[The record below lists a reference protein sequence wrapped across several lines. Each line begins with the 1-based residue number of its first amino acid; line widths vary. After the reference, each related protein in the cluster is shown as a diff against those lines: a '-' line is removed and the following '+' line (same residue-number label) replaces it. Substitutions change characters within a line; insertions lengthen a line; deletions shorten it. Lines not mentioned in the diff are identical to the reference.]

1 MRTRLLFSE
10 EDEVRKKKTL
20 IVVVAFL
27 LIPSLLGLYAA
38 TGPGGELI
46 AGMTPTAL
54 PSPSVVATVT
64 PPVPTFTATAVPS
77 ATAMAEATATPL
89 STPVGPEPTATPSA
103 VPIALE
109 PTSTPTPV
117 GPEPTATPVE
127 PEPTATPVRPEPTV
141 TPTAVPVA
149 LKPTST
155 PTPLGPEPTATPSAV
170 PIALE
175 PTSTPTL
182 VPTAPLA
189 VPVITTPPDGSVLK
203 DERPTIAGTAPPNT
217 TVQVYDDGA
226 LMGTTVTD
234 AQGAWALV
242 VDEPLGPR
250 EHIVTAVASDDVGR
264 TSAPS
269 VAVAFTVAVERL
281 PVTGSSGFVRW
292 LNGLLSAVFP

>member
-38 TGPGGELI
+38 TGPEGGLI

-77 ATAMAEATATPL
+77 ATATAEATVTLP
-89 STPVGPEPTATPSA
+89 
-103 VPIALE
+103 
-109 PTSTPTPV
+109 STPTPV
-117 GPEPTATPVE
+117 RPEPTATPVQPE
-127 PEPTATPVRPEPTV
+127 PTVTPVRPEPTATFVRPEPTV

-149 LKPTST
+149 LEPTST
-155 PTPLGPEPTATPSAV
+155 PTPLQPEPTATPTAV

-175 PTSTPTL
+175 LTPTPTL

-189 VPVITTPPDGSVLK
+189 VPVITTPSDGSVLK
-203 DERPTIAGTAPPNT
+203 DDQPTIVGTGPPNT
-217 TVQVYDDGA
+217 TVQVYDDGT
-226 LMGTTVTD
+226 LVGTTAAD
-234 AQGAWALV
+234 AQGDWALIA
-242 VDEPLGPR
+242 DEPLGPG
-250 EHIVTAVASDDVGR
+250 EHIATAVASDEAGR

-269 VAVAFTVAVERL
+269 VAVTFTVAVERL
-281 PVTGSSGFVRW
+281 PVTGSSGFERW
-292 LNGLLSAVFP
+292 LDRLLSAAFP